1 MIGMKDDEFTLDHA
15 CWIIKENF
23 NKWRNLTEKVLNNSI
38 KENLE
43 MFHYTYQV
51 VNAFS
56 INWPYVAYS
65 GLNNELVILNAFQ
78 QDQIHRV
85 ELVGIDG
92 KEINILAT
100 YITDT
105 RDLFILVQVIDYHM
119 YKVYNLDLDACN
131 EREQDDDDELTADL
145 IQKKEKSKSKNM

>member
-78 QDQIHRV
+78 
-85 ELVGIDG
+85 
-92 KEINILAT
+92 
-100 YITDT
+100 
-105 RDLFILVQVIDYHM
+105 
-119 YKVYNLDLDACN
+119 
-131 EREQDDDDELTADL
+131 
-145 IQKKEKSKSKNM
+145 